1 MQLGDDGKCKGFAF
15 VEFEQEV
22 RLLGLSL
29 MVLGL
34 WHLLVLCTQLPP
46 AQQS

>member
-22 RLLGLSL
+22 SSMSLLLAL
-29 MVLGL
+29 
-34 WHLLVLCTQLPP
+34 
-46 AQQS
+46 